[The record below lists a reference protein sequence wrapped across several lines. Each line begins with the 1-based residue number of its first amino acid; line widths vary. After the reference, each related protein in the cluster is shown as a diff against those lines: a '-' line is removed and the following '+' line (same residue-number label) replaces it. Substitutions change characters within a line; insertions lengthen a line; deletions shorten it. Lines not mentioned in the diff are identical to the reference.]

1 MKSIAELKAR
11 RVLDR
16 ANEGESSKAAAID
29 TPGFERLS
37 KEDDL
42 D

>member
-11 RVLDR
+11 RTMDH
-16 ANEGESSKAAAID
+16 AKEGEPVKNAVID